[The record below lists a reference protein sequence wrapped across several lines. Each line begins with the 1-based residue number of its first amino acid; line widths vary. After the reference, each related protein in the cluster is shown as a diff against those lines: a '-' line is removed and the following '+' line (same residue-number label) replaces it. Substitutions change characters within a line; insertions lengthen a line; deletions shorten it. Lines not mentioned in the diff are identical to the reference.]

1 MAEQR
6 ESIVRAVGLTKV
18 FRDFWGRPK
27 AKAVNDISFTIEP
40 GEVIGLLGPN
50 GSGKSTTVKMLLGL
64 LYPTGGILNVLG
76 RSPRAVE
83 TKREIGY
90 LPEESYLY
98 KYLTAEETLDFFGSL
113 FNLSRADRKKRIDQ
127 LLDMVGMAH
136 ARRRRVGE
144 YSKGMARRIGL
155 AQAMINDPE
164 FLILDEPTSGLDPLG
179 CKEVKDLILTLK
191 ARGKTVLITSH
202 LLSDIEDVCDRVIIL
217 YGGKVRAMGGLGELL
232 TVSDE
237 NRIVTPALPQA
248 AMNEVLKILRE
259 NLHGEE
265 FTVDHPRRTLEEFFL
280 DVITK
285 AKSDNIETAGVSGGG
300 KIAEYLSKGDE
311 KSAVLES
318 LVQEIKPPPPR
329 EPAEPL
335 PEQKEETVDR
345 KLEQLT
351 EEPKS
356 AAPEPEIP
364 QAKPDEKL
372 KEADAKLNDI
382 LGNRK

>member
-136 ARRRRVGE
+136 ARSRRVGE

-356 AAPEPEIP
+356 AAPEPETP

>member
-202 LLSDIEDVCDRVIIL
+202 LLSDIEDVCDPGSSFSTGARC
-217 YGGKVRAMGGLGELL
+217 VRWAA
-232 TVSDE
+232 SE
-237 NRIVTPALPQA
+237 NC
-248 AMNEVLKILRE
+248 
-259 NLHGEE
+259 
-265 FTVDHPRRTLEEFFL
+265 
-280 DVITK
+280 
-285 AKSDNIETAGVSGGG
+285 
-300 KIAEYLSKGDE
+300 
-311 KSAVLES
+311 
-318 LVQEIKPPPPR
+318 
-329 EPAEPL
+329 
-335 PEQKEETVDR
+335 
-345 KLEQLT
+345 
-351 EEPKS
+351 
-356 AAPEPEIP
+356 
-364 QAKPDEKL
+364 
-372 KEADAKLNDI
+372 
-382 LGNRK
+382 

>member
-136 ARRRRVGE
+136 ARRRRAEGGDTEQHFFHDRTATRGVL
-144 YSKGMARRIGL
+144 SIR
-155 AQAMINDPE
+155 D
-164 FLILDEPTSGLDPLG
+164 SG
-179 CKEVKDLILTLK
+179 
-191 ARGKTVLITSH
+191 
-202 LLSDIEDVCDRVIIL
+202 
-217 YGGKVRAMGGLGELL
+217 
-232 TVSDE
+232 
-237 NRIVTPALPQA
+237 
-248 AMNEVLKILRE
+248 
-259 NLHGEE
+259 
-265 FTVDHPRRTLEEFFL
+265 
-280 DVITK
+280 
-285 AKSDNIETAGVSGGG
+285 
-300 KIAEYLSKGDE
+300 
-311 KSAVLES
+311 SAVRDGRS
-318 LVQEIKPPPPR
+318 
-329 EPAEPL
+329 
-335 PEQKEETVDR
+335 
-345 KLEQLT
+345 
-351 EEPKS
+351 
-356 AAPEPEIP
+356 
-364 QAKPDEKL
+364 
-372 KEADAKLNDI
+372 
-382 LGNRK
+382 G

>member
-248 AMNEVLKILRE
+248 
-259 NLHGEE
+259 
-265 FTVDHPRRTLEEFFL
+265 
-280 DVITK
+280 
-285 AKSDNIETAGVSGGG
+285 KSDNIETAGVSGGG

-356 AAPEPEIP
+356 AAPEPETP

>member
-127 LLDMVGMAH
+127 LLDRVGMAH

-356 AAPEPEIP
+356 AAPEPETP